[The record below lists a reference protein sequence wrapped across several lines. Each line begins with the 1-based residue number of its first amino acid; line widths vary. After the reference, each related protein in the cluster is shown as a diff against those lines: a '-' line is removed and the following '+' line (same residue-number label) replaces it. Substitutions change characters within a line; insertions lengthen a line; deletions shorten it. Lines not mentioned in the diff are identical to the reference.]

1 MLVGITLLTFLL
13 SHAVPADPVTASLGE
28 QAAADPAVVAAF
40 RREWGLDRS
49 LPEQYGVY
57 LWNLARGNFGVSIST
72 RQPVWLDLRQR
83 LPATIELAVVAMTV
97 SVLIGI
103 PLGVLSAVKRDR
115 LVDQLSR
122 VVSLV
127 GVSMPIFWLGLV
139 ALVIFYARLG
149 WAPPPGRLSA
159 TLAAP
164 PMVTGFLLVDSMLA
178 GQPAVA
184 LDALRHLVLP
194 AAVLSTY
201 NLGVLARLMR
211 GSTLDV
217 LGEDY
222 VRTARAKGLA
232 EGAVTLRHAAR
243 NALIPVVTVVG
254 RRHHRERVLVA
265 GARPLRL
272 PDGDVPRL
280 PGDHGRRHRRGHR
293 LRCRQPPGGRRV
305 RAHRPPHPG
314 GAMKTSPLTG
324 AAFLVVSLWLALAA
338 AAPLLAPHEPLR
350 QDIVGRLAAPSAAHP
365 LGTDALGRDILS
377 RILHG
382 ARISIPVG
390 LAAVILAALLGALVG
405 GLAGF
410 VGHWLDDVA
419 MRVTDLMLA
428 FPTVILALVIT
439 AALGVGIRNA
449 VIAIMI
455 AWWPTYAR
463 LVRGLVLAVRER
475 EYVQVAY
482 ALGASDGRV
491 LCRYIAPNVV
501 SSIVVLATLDVG
513 HAILTFASLSF
524 LGLGPPPEVPEWG
537 SMIAAGRNYLD
548 EWWIATFPGLA
559 ILSLTIAFNVV
570 GDSLRDFLDPRLRRL

>member
-1 MLVGITLLTFLL
+1 
-13 SHAVPADPVTASLGE
+13 
-28 QAAADPAVVAAF
+28 
-40 RREWGLDRS
+40 
-49 LPEQYGVY
+49 
-57 LWNLARGNFGVSIST
+57 
-72 RQPVWLDLRQR
+72 
-83 LPATIELAVVAMTV
+83 
-97 SVLIGI
+97 
-103 PLGVLSAVKRDR
+103 
-115 LVDQLSR
+115 
-122 VVSLV
+122 
-127 GVSMPIFWLGLV
+127 
-139 ALVIFYARLG
+139 
-149 WAPPPGRLSA
+149 
-159 TLAAP
+159 
-164 PMVTGFLLVDSMLA
+164 
-178 GQPAVA
+178 
-184 LDALRHLVLP
+184 
-194 AAVLSTY
+194 
-201 NLGVLARLMR
+201 
-211 GSTLDV
+211 
-217 LGEDY
+217 
-222 VRTARAKGLA
+222 
-232 EGAVTLRHAAR
+232 
-243 NALIPVVTVVG
+243 
-254 RRHHRERVLVA
+254 
-265 GARPLRL
+265 
-272 PDGDVPRL
+272 
-280 PGDHGRRHRRGHR
+280 
-293 LRCRQPPGGRRV
+293 
-305 RAHRPPHPG
+305 
-314 GAMKTSPLTG
+314 MKTSPLTG

-350 QDIVGRLAAPSAAHP
+350 QDIVGRLAAPSAAHW

-390 LAAVILAALLGALVG
+390 LAAVLLAALLGALVG

-449 VIAIMI
+449 VVAIMI

-491 LCRYIAPNVV
+491 LWRYIAPNVV

-570 GDSLRDFLDPRLRRL
+570 GDSLRDFLDPRLRKL